1 MESAKEE
8 IEDSCEEQGEGEGS
22 SPFLVQERR
31 QSITGDRSITGNG
44 FITTLLAAPHLQADS
59 SPRRRPRRSRLRLHL
74 PTLTVTP
81 QPQSNLIVVAYQFD
95 GQSVNKEQS
104 PSPEWQFEALC
115 VHLYV
120 DLFDPS

>member
-59 SPRRRPRRSRLRLHL
+59 SSRRRPRRSRLRVSM
-74 PTLTVTP
+74 TLFVGTYHG
-81 QPQSNLIVVAYQFD
+81 NIVIMLA
-95 GQSVNKEQS
+95 
-104 PSPEWQFEALC
+104 A
-115 VHLYV
+115 
-120 DLFDPS
+120 DL